1 MKRFHVHVSVED
13 LDASIRF
20 YATVFG
26 GPPTVRKPD
35 YAKWMLEDPRLNFA
49 LSQRGAPPGLDHLG
63 LQVDTD
69 DELRA
74 LRAQVAEAEIAA
86 QDQTAAECCYVK
98 SDKYWITD
106 PQGLAWETF
115 RSLDSIP
122 LYGTDHRPAAASGQ
136 STEACCAPTSA
147 SPPEPE
153 GCCAPAAPVA
163 AVRLTLMPPRDR
175 AR

>member
-13 LDASIRF
+13 LEASVRF
-20 YATVFG
+20 YASVFG

-49 LSQRGAPPGLDHLG
+49 ISRRGAPPGLDHLG

-69 DELRA
+69 HELRA
-74 LRAQVAEAEIAA
+74 LRAQVEQAEIAA
-86 QDQTAAECCYVK
+86 QDQAGAECCYVK

-122 LYGTDHRPAAASGQ
+122 LYGTDTRMSPVPAKS
-136 STEACCAPTSA
+136 SEACCAPASA
-147 SPPEPE
+147 PEP
-153 GCCAPAAPVA
+153 
-163 AVRLTLMPPRDR
+163 VRFVGMPSRGG
-175 AR
+175 AE

>member
-49 LSQRGAPPGLDHLG
+49 ISKRGAPPGLDQLG
-63 LQVDTD
+63 FQVDSD

-74 LRAQVAEAEIAA
+74 LRAQVEQAEIDA
-86 QDQTAAECCYVK
+86 QEQVGAECCYVK
-98 SDKYWITD
+98 SDKYWVTD

-115 RSLDSIP
+115 RSLESIP
-122 LYGTDHRPAAASGQ
+122 LYGTDIRQRAVPAKSG
-136 STEACCAPTSA
+136 EACCAPASA
-147 SPPEPE
+147 SAPEP
-153 GCCAPAAPVA
+153 
-163 AVRLTLMPPRDR
+163 VRFLRLPPR
-175 AR
+175 

>member
-13 LDASIRF
+13 LEASIRL

-26 GPPTVRKPD
+26 GPPTVQKPD

-49 LSQRGAPPGLDHLG
+49 ISSRGAPLGLDHLG

-74 LRAQVAEAEIAA
+74 LRAQVEQAQIAA
-86 QDQTAAECCYVK
+86 QDQTAECCYVK
-98 SDKYWITD
+98 ADKYWITD
-106 PQGLAWETF
+106 PQGVAWETF

-122 LYGTDHRPAAASGQ
+122 LYGTDTR
-136 STEACCAPTSA
+136 TSA
-147 SPPEPE
+147 VPAKSGET
-153 GCCAPAAPVA
+153 CCAPASATEPV
-163 AVRLTLMPPRDR
+163 RFLHLSPRSS
-175 AR
+175 AG

>member
-13 LDASIRF
+13 LEASVRF

-49 LSQRGAPPGLDHLG
+49 VSRRGAPPGLDHLG

-74 LRAQVAEAEIAA
+74 LRAQVEQAEIAA
-86 QDQTAAECCYVK
+86 QDQAGAECCYVR

-122 LYGTDHRPAAASGQ
+122 LYGTDTRTSPAPAKSSA
-136 STEACCAPTSA
+136 ACCAPASA
-147 SPPEPE
+147 PEP
-153 GCCAPAAPVA
+153 
-163 AVRLTLMPPRDR
+163 VRFVGMSSRGG
-175 AR
+175 AE